1 MSDEEL
7 KDLPADVHSNPRD
20 LLPAAQEKQ
29 DEILSELVQAD
40 DMEKIKDL
48 THLFNAHQAKR
59 NALRINAL
67 NDVQDALVQQ
77 MADRLK
83 KTPDNFNNTDIAN
96 WMKTVQQVIDTSQK
110 TVEQVDTIPAITY
123 QQTNNTQVN
132 VSVVDSLSR
141 ESRTRITDAIQKILQ
156 NVQNSTDEAV
166 QEADEL
172 VIEPINTDNTSEV
185 IDNASSG
192 RDQNSNS

>member
-1 MSDEEL
+1 MSEEEL
-7 KDLPADVHSNPRD
+7 KDLPAGTSSNPRD

-40 DMEKIKDL
+40 DMEKIRDL

-172 VIEPINTDNTSEV
+172 VAEPVDIDNNSEV
-185 IDNASSG
+185 IDNASNRG
-192 RDQNSNS
+192 DQDSNN

>member
-7 KDLPADVHSNPRD
+7 KDLPADTSSNPRD
-20 LLPAAQEKQ
+20 LLPAAQEQQ
-29 DEILSELVQAD
+29 DEILSELVQAN

-83 KTPDNFNNTDIAN
+83 KTPNNFNNTDIAN
-96 WMKTVQQVIDTSQK
+96 WMKTVQQVMDTSQK

-172 VIEPINTDNTSEV
+172 VVEPVDVNNNSEV
-185 IDNASSG
+185 IDNASNRG
-192 RDQNSNS
+192 DQDSNN